1 MTSKPYGC
9 VCRFLCLHQSVTHMT
24 SLNVNCHTDTAEITE
39 VQLRKTQG
47 FFFSYINT
55 KLISLSIISFSA
67 KNSAKPM
74 YWVLFYNIS
83 EAGFLPNAVTKTV
96 VKIC

>member
-1 MTSKPYGC
+1 MSSLSEQ
-9 VCRFLCLHQSVTHMT
+9 RVTHIT

-39 VQLRKTQG
+39 VQLRKIQG
-47 FFFSYINT
+47 VAFFFFYINT
-55 KLISLSIISFSA
+55 NLISLSIISFSA

-83 EAGFLPNAVTKTV
+83 GAGFLPNAITKNI
-96 VKIC
+96 VKIY

>member
-1 MTSKPYGC
+1 
-9 VCRFLCLHQSVTHMT
+9 MT

-47 FFFSYINT
+47 CFLINT
-55 KLISLSIISFSA
+55 KLTSLSIISFSA

-83 EAGFLPNAVTKTV
+83 EAGFLPNAVTKRV

>member
-1 MTSKPYGC
+1 
-9 VCRFLCLHQSVTHMT
+9 MT

-39 VQLRKTQG
+39 VQLRKIQG
-47 FFFSYINT
+47 CFLINT

-74 YWVLFYNIS
+74 YWVCFIIS
-83 EAGFLPNAVTKTV
+83 LRQVFFQMQ
-96 VKIC
+96 

>member
-1 MTSKPYGC
+1 MSSLSEQ
-9 VCRFLCLHQSVTHMT
+9 RVTHIT

-39 VQLRKTQG
+39 VQLRKIEL
-47 FFFSYINT
+47 FFFYINT

-74 YWVLFYNIS
+74 YGVLFYNIS
-83 EAGFLPNAVTKTV
+83 EAGFLPNAVTKNI
-96 VKIC
+96 VKIR